1 MTTLVELG
9 EIAIGE
15 NQLLTLRGGRVPI
28 QNQERNSQV
37 TLHIQR
43 DNLITT
49 PPTARF
55 KKIDS
60 STEVIESHITHPQR
74 ALMATQA
81 FSIQVL
87 LSRLQGLIALKI

>member
-1 MTTLVELG
+1 MTTLVGLG

-15 NQLLTLRGGRVPI
+15 NHILTLRGGRVPI

-37 TLHIQR
+37 TLPIQR

-55 KKIDS
+55 RKIDS
-60 STEVIESHITHPQR
+60 STEVIESHITLQQR

-87 LSRLQGLIALKI
+87 